1 MHKECEQKFLNLLLK
16 LNNDEHFNKQIE
28 VKEKPKQVLIGA
40 I

>member
-1 MHKECEQKFLNLLLK
+1 MHKVYEQKFLNLLLK
-16 LNNDEHFNKQIE
+16 LNNEHFNKQIE